1 MDFKEAIGY
10 GLSKPN
16 FTALKEGQRKAM
28 EGYLSD

>member
-1 MDFKEAIGY
+1 MNFKEAIGY

-16 FTALKEGQRKAM
+16 FKALKEGQRKAM